1 MSQRVSEK
9 VVARARAVQILRK
22 MPVFD
27 GLLEDEYFKVL
38 GMCNSAA
45 IRAGETLFKQGDEG
59 KSMFILLSGEIKI
72 EVEGVGTVHTM
83 KAGEILGEISLVKRV
98 KRTAT
103 AVASADSVL
112 LQLYNEIL
120 HEVVQKFPRIGYII
134 MKNVAKI
141 LAERIVAQ
149 NQAKK

>member
-22 MPVFD
+22 ITVLD

-38 GMCNSAA
+38 SMCNSAA
-45 IRAGETLFKQGDEG
+45 IRAGETLFNQGDEG
-59 KSMFILLSGEIKI
+59 KSMYILLSGEIKI
-72 EVEGVGTVHTM
+72 NIEGVGTVHTM

-103 AVASADSVL
+103 AVASEDSVL

-134 MKNVAKI
+134 MKNVARI